1 MGKGCLVWKKKKK
14 DVLEAVLVYC
24 LDTEEVFK
32 EWQVTSIYNEYWA
45 EGSPW
50 LPETLS
56 ALIFGVLMAA
66 QLVILS

>member
-32 EWQVTSIYNEYWA
+32 EWQVTSIYNEY
-45 EGSPW
+45 
-50 LPETLS
+50 
-56 ALIFGVLMAA
+56 
-66 QLVILS
+66 